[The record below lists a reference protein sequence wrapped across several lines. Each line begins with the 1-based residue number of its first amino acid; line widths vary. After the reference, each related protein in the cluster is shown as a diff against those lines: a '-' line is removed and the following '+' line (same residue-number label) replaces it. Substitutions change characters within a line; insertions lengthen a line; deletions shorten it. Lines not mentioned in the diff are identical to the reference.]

1 LVVGLRSVLASRALQ
16 AERDLFQR
24 LGTGFLKGALQR
36 LQAKFAPISVKDF
49 GEAVR
54 QNYQNVAR
62 GTLNFRGLECRLGK
76 KA

>member
-24 LGTGFLKGALQR
+24 LGGGFPEGALQR
-36 LQAKFAPISVKDF
+36 LQAQFRLLSVKNF

-54 QNYQNVAR
+54 QKHQNVAR
-62 GTLNFRGLECRLGK
+62 GTLNLRGLECRLGK